1 MQAEKSSGACL
12 LDKEKRLLHI
22 SAKAFNHSS
31 MSFFE
36 RFTGSKQ
43 LARAVTAAK
52 KLISERGESNS
63 TSMALEVMHQFQ
75 ELEETQRV
83 DFYRALAL
91 EFNPEPEAVLKAAQA
106 YAEDPNA
113 LNLITLTKVAE
124 TPRQELLRRI
134 NRAPEGTRAVL
145 TMRRN
150 LLKLLDKHPEFAAVD
165 QDFRHL
171 LTSWFNPGF
180 LKMHRVDWQSPAQ
193 ILEKIIE
200 QEAVHEIDGWE
211 DLRRRL
217 QPDRRCFAFFH
228 PQLPEEPL
236 IFVEVALLS
245 EIPDRIGPLVDKKS
259 APLESGK
266 FKVAAFYSISNC
278 EPGLRS
284 VSLGNFL
291 IKRVAAQLKTEF
303 PALKTFVTLS
313 PIPGFME
320 WAASGAPLDNSV
332 KTPALVE
339 RIEEAIRALNLKEKA
354 WPQRL
359 GEGWM
364 PTQANR
370 KECEALSALCSLY
383 LIHCSS
389 KKGGNP
395 VAKFHLGNGAKLYR
409 LNWAADLSK
418 KGLRESAGIMVN
430 YLYDLDR
437 VEENHERFVK
447 GEVVHSRGVTRPF

>member
-1 MQAEKSSGACL
+1 MKFI
-12 LDKEKRLLHI
+12 D
-22 SAKAFNHSS
+22 
-31 MSFFE
+31 
-36 RFTGSKQ
+36 RFIGSKQ
-43 LARAVTAAK
+43 LSKAVTAAK
-52 KLISERGESNS
+52 RLISERGESNS
-63 TSMALEVMHQFQ
+63 TSMALDVMSQFQ
-75 ELEETQRV
+75 ELGETQRV

-106 YAEDPNA
+106 YAGDPNA
-113 LNLITLTKVAE
+113 RNLIALTKVAE
-124 TPRQELLRRI
+124 TPRQELFRRI
-134 NRAPEGTRAVL
+134 NRAPEGTRTVL

-150 LLKLLDKHPEFAAVD
+150 LLKILDKHPEFAAVD

-180 LKMHRVDWQSPAQ
+180 LKIQRVDWQSPAQ

-200 QEAVHEIDGWE
+200 LEAVHEIDGWE

-217 QPDRRCFAFFH
+217 QADRRCFAFFH
-228 PQLPEEPL
+228 PQLPDEPL

-259 APLESGK
+259 PTLDGSK

-291 IKRVAAQLKTEF
+291 IKRVAALLKAEV

-320 WAASGAPLDNSV
+320 WVAAGAPLEEAARS
-332 KTPALVE
+332 PALGE
-339 RIEEAIRALNLKEKA
+339 RIELALNVLNLREKPWA
-354 WPQRL
+354 QYL
-359 GEGWM
+359 SEGWN
-364 PTQANR
+364 PNQANR
-370 KECEALSALCSLY
+370 KECDALTTLCSIY
-383 LIHCSS
+383 LIHCSARR
-389 KKGGNP
+389 GGNA

-409 LNWAADLSK
+409 INWAADLSK
-418 KGLRESAGIMVN
+418 KGLRDSAGLMVN

-437 VEENHERFVK
+437 VEENHERFTQ
-447 GEVVHSRGVTRPF
+447 GEVIHSRSVSRTN

>member
-1 MQAEKSSGACL
+1 MKFI
-12 LDKEKRLLHI
+12 D
-22 SAKAFNHSS
+22 
-31 MSFFE
+31 
-36 RFTGSKQ
+36 RFIGSKQ
-43 LARAVTAAK
+43 LSKAVTAAK
-52 KLISERGESNS
+52 RLISERGESNS
-63 TSMALEVMHQFQ
+63 TSMALDVMSQFQ
-75 ELEETQRV
+75 ELGETQRV

-106 YAEDPNA
+106 YAGDPNA
-113 LNLITLTKVAE
+113 RNLIALTKVAE
-124 TPRQELLRRI
+124 TPRQELFRRI
-134 NRAPEGTRAVL
+134 NRAPEGTRTVL

-150 LLKLLDKHPEFAAVD
+150 LLKILDKHPEFAAVD

-180 LKMHRVDWQSPAQ
+180 LKIQRVDWQSPAQ

-200 QEAVHEIDGWE
+200 LEAVHEIDGWE

-217 QPDRRCFAFFH
+217 QADRRCFAFFH
-228 PQLPEEPL
+228 PQLPDEPL

-259 APLESGK
+259 PTLDGSK

-291 IKRVAAQLKTEF
+291 IKRVAALLKAEV

-320 WAASGAPLDNSV
+320 WVAAGAPLEEAARS
-332 KTPALVE
+332 PALGE
-339 RIEEAIRALNLKEKA
+339 RIELALNVLNLREKPWA
-354 WPQRL
+354 QYL
-359 GEGWM
+359 SEGWN
-364 PTQANR
+364 PNQANR
-370 KECEALSALCSLY
+370 KECDALMTLCSIY
-383 LIHCSS
+383 LIHCSARR
-389 KKGGNP
+389 GGNA

-409 LNWAADLSK
+409 INWAADLSK
-418 KGLRESAGIMVN
+418 KGLRDSAGLMVN

-437 VEENHERFVK
+437 VEENHERFTQ
-447 GEVVHSRGVTRPF
+447 GEVIHSRSVSRTN